1 MYKRQIQ
8 DCVLDAD
15 RTGTFIDKVR
25 NPQDG
30 HRLEDGPDKD
40 FDMHMHAAE
49 PHLLSHVLQRVG
61 FGKDSSH
68 NSDTSEKHSDVDV
81 EHTIED
87 RVS

>member
-1 MYKRQIQ
+1 MT
-8 DCVLDAD
+8 DAD
-15 RTGTFIDKVR
+15 RTGAFMGKVS
-25 NPQDG
+25 NPLDG

-49 PHLLSHVLQRVG
+49 PHLISHVLHRVG

-68 NSDTSEKHSDVDV
+68 SSDASDKHSDVDV